1 MYICIYIYI
10 YPPTSL
16 SVERDRTPLEARN
29 PSNTYLQSLQS
40 IPASKPAA
48 YRSPSF
54 GYCSLGLEQSFFR
67 AHDSR
72 PTGRHRAPQDATAD
86 KTPGSRSS

>member
-1 MYICIYIYI
+1 MR

-48 YRSPSF
+48 YRSPSL

-67 AHDSR
+67 GPR
-72 PTGRHRAPQDATAD
+72 LPCHRLANFLLVSKIKPCMS
-86 KTPGSRSS
+86 KSMHV